1 MKIPTPTLPNHG
13 PKITR
18 EESDRRSIELAR
30 KYEMPSK
37 TQELEVKRA
46 TMDVMIDHKLG
57 QHFPQDRRDRLWGY
71 QEGFHKSLLLHTAK
85 AFVVRPWD
93 PMGSLGKDVVKRFA
107 KELSMDELKQYFD
120 YTEEEINRFLG
131 K

>member
-1 MKIPTPTLPNHG
+1 MKIPTALPNYG

-18 EESDRRSIELAR
+18 EESDQRCIELAL
-30 KYEMPSK
+30 KYETPSK
-37 TQELEVKRA
+37 AQELEVKRA

-57 QHFPQDRRDRLWGY
+57 QNFPQDRRDRLWDY
-71 QEGFHKSLLLHTAK
+71 QEGFHKTMLLHTAK

-93 PMGSLGKDVVKRFA
+93 PMGSLGKDLVKRFA
-107 KELSMDELKQYFD
+107 KELTMDELKQYFD